1 MNIHGKN
8 LDILFETVLPYAF
21 TFLAMRKLEG
31 DSCSPLLSGVY
42 SELKSRCADAK
53 HTCAG

>member
-21 TFLAMRKLEG
+21 TFSKVSYEKTRG
-31 DSCSPLLSGVY
+31 
-42 SELKSRCADAK
+42 
-53 HTCAG
+53 